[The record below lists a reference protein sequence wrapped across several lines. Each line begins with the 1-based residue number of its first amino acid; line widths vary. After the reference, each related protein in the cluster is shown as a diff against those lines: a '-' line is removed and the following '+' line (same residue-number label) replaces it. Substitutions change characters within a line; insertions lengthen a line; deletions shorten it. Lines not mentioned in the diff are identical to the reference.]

1 MEIDRRAFIASLG
14 GPAAVALMD
23 SEAKADALE
32 HWMEEHLDEQV
43 AAGQTPE
50 KFPTVAELEAQI
62 ENRNYRR
69 GAGSLFVNGR
79 GNVKKLEKLPKNPT
93 IQDFFRLRFAPAN
106 HVLQSATRA
115 LKTGMSEEVIL
126 ACLLHDCVLNLIKPD
141 HGWWGAQLFEPYIPE
156 KSAFAIRY
164 HQTLRFYADSEAGYE
179 YPDQYYR
186 IFGQDYTPPPHI
198 EATYKML
205 RNHKWYMEP
214 RLVTVNDLYAFDPNA
229 KVSIEPF
236 EDIIGRHF
244 KQPKEG
250 LGNDNSPSAHMWRT
264 IANPGSATVE
274 VTRQKAQAERQKGRA
289 RAMNVVTRASVA
301 TGIALLLSV
310 GALPLGLSAQGAK
323 ANYKGLEITVTGVE
337 RAMNVSLKDCPPGSN
352 TVRGNTKPG
361 EEFANI
367 SIAFKVTP
375 AFKETMMKKPV
386 LVDAD
391 GKAFNT
397 SVAFVDPASVPEYT
411 CAFPFRVP
419 TGTKLGKLQIES
431 TTIDLS
437 SFNK

>member
-1 MEIDRRAFIASLG
+1 MDIDRRAFIASLG

-43 AAGQTPE
+43 AAAQGQTPE

-62 ENRNYRR
+62 ETRQYRR
-69 GAGSLFVNGR
+69 GAGSLFTGQ
-79 GNVKKLEKLPKNPT
+79 GGKNVKKLEKMPKNPT
-93 IQDFFRLRFAPAN
+93 LQDFFRLRFAPAN

-115 LKTGMSEEVIL
+115 MKTGMSEEIIL
-126 ACLLHDCVLNLIKPD
+126 ACLLHDCVLSLIKPD

-186 IFGQDYTPPPHI
+186 IFGTDYTPPPHI

-205 RNHKWYMEP
+205 KNHKWYMEP

-244 KQPKEG
+244 KSPKEG

-264 IANPGSATVE
+264 LANPD
-274 VTRQKAQAERQKGRA
+274 Q
-289 RAMNVVTRASVA
+289 
-301 TGIALLLSV
+301 
-310 GALPLGLSAQGAK
+310 PL
-323 ANYKGLEITVTGVE
+323 
-337 RAMNVSLKDCPPGSN
+337 
-352 TVRGNTKPG
+352 
-361 EEFANI
+361 
-367 SIAFKVTP
+367 
-375 AFKETMMKKPV
+375 
-386 LVDAD
+386 
-391 GKAFNT
+391 
-397 SVAFVDPASVPEYT
+397 
-411 CAFPFRVP
+411 
-419 TGTKLGKLQIES
+419 
-431 TTIDLS
+431 
-437 SFNK
+437 